1 MTVGSSLLAVG
12 STEEK
17 AVSRA
22 VGNRDDSATAAHKI
36 LPIAGCVSAA
46 VAHDGKMHVM
56 SVSFPSTPG
65 LPAQYFSFR
74 TPSARDAFMR
84 ALQAKSA
91 ALAAK
96 SLTAAAASGAAAAF
110 PRAAVEAMAASH
122 DRAAAA
128 ARAEAE
134 CKATSPRNAA
144 EAVAAAP
151 AIALALQCA
160 ELDQEVQEVAARIAR
175 NDPTMTE
182 LNYGFRGE
190 HSAADG
196 TAAVALL
203 QMQQGRERG
212 VDCVCATEPPWC
224 SSGVT
229 DAGAAAIARALEEN
243 TTLKTL
249 HLSREF
255 VVLCCV
261 CGGGLII
268 VYVVAGC
275 CWFVFGVEGRV
286 RGVDCVCATEPPCV
300 FIRQQSRRRG
310 GCGYC
315 ASFRE
320 EHDPEDVVP
329 WT

>member
-1 MTVGSSLLAVG
+1 MGSSLLAFG

-17 AVSRA
+17 SVSRA
-22 VGNRDDSATAAHKI
+22 VGNRDESATAAHKI

-56 SVSFPSTPG
+56 FVFFPSTPG
-65 LPAQYFSFR
+65 LPAQYLAFR

-110 PRAAVEAMAASH
+110 PRAAAAAAIISGANIEKSHAAAASGVSGAMAASH

-128 ARAEAE
+128 ARAKAE
-134 CKATSPRNAA
+134 CKATSPRNAAA

-212 VDCVCATEPPWC
+212 VDCVCATEPPWF

-243 TTLKTL
+243 TTLQTL

-268 VYVVAGC
+268 VYVVVDC
-275 CWFVFGVEGRV
+275 CWFVFLDGGA
-286 RGVDCVCATEPPCV
+286 CAWC
-300 FIRQQSRRRG
+300 
-310 GCGYC
+310 
-315 ASFRE
+315 
-320 EHDPEDVVP
+320 
-329 WT
+329 

>member
-1 MTVGSSLLAVG
+1 MGSSLLAFG

-17 AVSRA
+17 TVSRA

-134 CKATSPRNAA
+134 CKATSARNAA

-151 AIALALQCA
+151 AIAHALQCA
-160 ELDQEVQEVAARIAR
+160 ELSQYVQEVAARIAH
-175 NDPTMTE
+175 NDPTMTNANLSSE
-182 LNYGFRGE
+182 CA
-190 HSAADG
+190 AADG
-196 TAAVALL
+196 IAAVALL
-203 QMQQGRERG
+203 QMRQ
-212 VDCVCATEPPWC
+212 
-224 SSGVT
+224 
-229 DAGAAAIARALEEN
+229 
-243 TTLKTL
+243 
-249 HLSREF
+249 
-255 VVLCCV
+255 
-261 CGGGLII
+261 
-268 VYVVAGC
+268 
-275 CWFVFGVEGRV
+275 GRV
-286 RGVDCVCATEPPCV
+286 RGVCAPLN
-300 FIRQQSRRRG
+300 RRG
-310 GCGYC
+310 VHQD
-315 ASFRE
+315 AK
-320 EHDPEDVVP
+320 
-329 WT
+329 

>member
-1 MTVGSSLLAVG
+1 LLKKWDGCYVTVGSSLLAVG

-65 LPAQYFSFR
+65 LPAQYFAFT

-84 ALQAKSA
+84 ALQAQSA

-110 PRAAVEAMAASH
+110 PRAAVEAIAASH

-134 CKATSPRNAA
+134 CKATSARNAA

-151 AIALALQCA
+151 AIAHALQY
-160 ELDQEVQEVAARIAR
+160 EEFDQEFKEVAARIAN
-175 NDPTMTE
+175 NDPTMTDAN
-182 LNYGFRGE
+182 LSGE
-190 HSAADG
+190 CAAADG
-196 TAAVALL
+196 AAAVALL
-203 QMQQGRERG
+203 QMQQGRERV
-212 VDCVCATEPPWC
+212 VDCVCATEPLWC

-229 DAGAAAIARALEEN
+229 DAGAAAIARALEKN
-243 TTLKTL
+243 TTLQTL
-249 HLSREF
+249 LLFGEF

-268 VYVVAGC
+268 VYVVVGC
-275 CWFVFGVEGRV
+275 CWFVCFGL
-286 RGVDCVCATEPPCV
+286 RGVSVVLIVCAPLN
-300 FIRQQSRRRG
+300 RRVHQTTKSATRG
-310 GCGYC
+310 LRLL
-315 ASFRE
+315 RE
-320 EHDPEDVVP
+320 R
-329 WT
+329 